1 MELKQ
6 QFITVPKKPSEQDH
20 AQRVVEMVMGVRV
33 NDNNRKRQI
42 VEARMMFSSML
53 RDMGYSLKEIGTV
66 LKKDHT
72 TIIHYLR
79 KLKELTEVDRSLFK
93 KYIKCRELLM
103 LNEEPVNL
111 AEELERLHKKVE
123 ILKMENYILS
133 EEKNELIKQLTSD
146 DKRLQKI
153 FKLIE
158 ENTQHGYEGIVE
170 RKIRKMF
177 DD

>member
-1 MELKQ
+1 MESKQ
-6 QFITVPKKPSEQDH
+6 QYFTVPKKPNEQEH

-33 NDNNRKRQI
+33 GDKNRKRQV

-53 RDMGYSLKEIGTV
+53 RDMGYSLKEIGSV

-79 KLKELTEVDRSLFK
+79 KLRELTEVDRSLFK

-111 AEELERLHKKVE
+111 EEELGRLRKQVE
-123 ILKMENYILS
+123 LLKMENYLLS
-133 EEKNELIKQLTSD
+133 EEKGELIKQLSSD

-170 RKIRKMF
+170 RKIKKMF

>member
-6 QFITVPKKPSEQDH
+6 QFITVQKKPSEQDH

-33 NDNNRKRQI
+33 GDKNRKRQV

-79 KLKELTEVDRSLFK
+79 KLRELTEVDRSLFK

-111 AEELERLHKKVE
+111 EEELERLRKQVE
-123 ILKMENYILS
+123 LLKMENYILS
-133 EEKNELIKQLTSD
+133 EEKTELTKQLSSD
-146 DKRLQKI
+146 EKRLQKI

-177 DD
+177 DE

>member
-1 MELKQ
+1 MESKQ
-6 QFITVPKKPSEQDH
+6 QYFTVPKKPNEQEH

-33 NDNNRKRQI
+33 GDNNRKRQV

-53 RDMGYSLKEIGTV
+53 REMGYSLKDIGGV

-93 KYIKCRELLM
+93 KYLRCRDLLM
-103 LNEEPVNL
+103 INEDPVNL
-111 AEELERLHKKVE
+111 EEENERLRKQVE
-123 ILKMENYILS
+123 LLKMENYLLS
-133 EEKNELIKQLTSD
+133 EEKGELIKQLSSD

-170 RKIRKMF
+170 RKIKKMF

>member
-33 NDNNRKRQI
+33 NDNNRKRQV

-79 KLKELTEVDRSLFK
+79 KLRELTEVDRSLFK